1 MKKGD
6 SGLGFGLVC
15 CSLLLCASSVGGCTV
30 LFKVSIRDPLFA
42 TGSERTDKIGGVGV
56 GVGDDRI
63 GGVGDGDEGGLKLSY
78 LKTCMPTISYNYS
91 KRHVI

>member
-1 MKKGD
+1 M
-6 SGLGFGLVC
+6 
-15 CSLLLCASSVGGCTV
+15 
-30 LFKVSIRDPLFA
+30 LFKVSIGDPLFA

-78 LKTCMPTISYNYS
+78 LKTCMPTIILIPLMSEQHNYS
-91 KRHVI
+91 KRHVIL